1 MNLTSNSLEAGE
13 RCPEKHAFCVA
24 TDEGKATLGP
34 NVSPHLH
41 WSLEPAGTKS
51 FAVICCDVDA
61 PQDKS
66 DANQDG
72 KTIPYDMRRKDFY
85 HWVLVDILP
94 TLTELVEGVESNG
107 ITARGK
113 LRGRRDVGVSGRN
126 SYTEWFEGD
135 PDMDG
140 TYGGYDGPCPPWNDE
155 RLHHYHFTVYALD
168 VANLGLS
175 GDFSGDDALAA
186 MDGHVL
192 AQAEMLVTYAE
203 NPDAR

>member
-1 MNLTSNSLEAGE
+1 MNLTSNSLNAGE
-13 RCPEKHAFCVA
+13 RCPEKHALCVA
-24 TDEGKATLGP
+24 ADGKAALGP
-34 NVSPHLH
+34 NVSPQLH
-41 WSLEPAGTKS
+41 WSLEPAETKS
-51 FAVICCDVDA
+51 FALICVDVDA
-61 PQDKS
+61 PLDRS

-72 KTIPYDMRRKDFY
+72 KTIPYDMPRKDFY
-85 HWVLVDILP
+85 HWVLVDMPP
-94 TLTELVEGVESNG
+94 TLTELVEGVDANG

-113 LRGRRDVGVSGRN
+113 PTGPRDIGVSGRN
-126 SYTEWFEGD
+126 SYTEWFAGD
-135 PDMDG
+135 ADMEG

-168 VANLGLS
+168 VPSLGLS

-192 AQAEMLVTYAE
+192 AQAEIMVTYAE